1 MTESVGNM
9 KLALDNKMD
18 KEQDELDKRQISA
31 SFLEV
36 ERGHIH
42 LHIRHVPILSNI
54 TSKVGE
60 ALEDLELEV
69 LKGAK
74 ECRCAESKAREEM
87 NEVVAMLRK
96 LEVSVADL
104 AIRTSKESLALE
116 RRVVKLEREDRHEI
130 DTLSRVEDSLE
141 EVRAGL
147 QDCQL
152 SRRNNLIVH
161 GLVADPRVE
170 ETQTVLAEQV
180 RHILHSKLGISR
192 AMSITRVARLGQSQ
206 LVLGCQPVLV
216 TFLHHTQ
223 KEEVLRK
230 AALLPRL
237 SGMLITEDL
246 PKASLTRLPSC
257 TGSTVEEEEKKKATK
272 VGFDG
277 AKCKVLKQD
286 CDLIEE
292 EICKGAEDDIDGRS
306 QYVEGVAEEVETSEQ
321 NGEQIKLI
329 NQQNQGVEYS
339 KIDGQDGSGMMMKEM
354 DKTTEIFCA
363 KKEGTPVNTIKKEK
377 VFEVEVGNGSECDKK
392 DFDHNEENDFYPEVS
407 QSHVVKDVKSFHGP
421 DHQLD
426 QNKETFVPGSDEL
439 EETTMESKDIDGS
452 FKEGVPEEDGEDIKG
467 KSQDEDQDED
477 STVFD
482 FFD

>member
-18 KEQDELDKRQISA
+18 KEQDELAKRQISA

-104 AIRTSKESLALE
+104 AIRTSKESLGLE

-130 DTLSRVEDSLE
+130 DALSRVEDSLE

-161 GLVADPRVE
+161 GLVADPKVE

-216 TFLHHTQ
+216 TFLHHSQ

-237 SGMLITEDL
+237 SGLLITEDL

-257 TGSTVEEEEKKKATK
+257 TGSTVEEEENKKATK

-277 AKCKVLKQD
+277 AKCNVLKQD

-292 EICKGAEDDIDGRS
+292 EICKGAEDDIDGRC

-392 DFDHNEENDFYPEVS
+392 DFDHNDENDFFPEVL
-407 QSHVVKDVKSFHGP
+407 QSHVVKDVNSFHGS

-477 STVFD
+477 ATVFD

>member
-1 MTESVGNM
+1 MELTETNLFVAKVATLTESVGNM

-18 KEQDELDKRQISA
+18 KEQDELAKRQISA

-42 LHIRHVPILSNI
+42 LHIRHIPILSDI

-60 ALEDLELEV
+60 SLEDLELEV

-104 AIRTSKESLALE
+104 AIRTSKESLGLE

-246 PKASLTRLPSC
+246 PRASLTRLPSC
-257 TGSTVEEEEKKKATK
+257 PGSTVEEEEKKKATK

-354 DKTTEIFCA
+354 DETTEIFCA
-363 KKEGTPVNTIKKEK
+363 KKEGTPVSKTKKEK

-407 QSHVVKDVKSFHGP
+407 QSHVVKDVKSFNGS

-426 QNKETFVPGSDEL
+426 QNKETFVPWSDEL
-439 EETTMESKDIDGS
+439 EETIIENKNIDGS
-452 FKEGVPEEDGEDIKG
+452 FKKRVPEEDSEDI
-467 KSQDEDQDED
+467 
-477 STVFD
+477 
-482 FFD
+482 